1 MKPQKRS
8 LRALLGA
15 AITIGLGACGL
26 APDVEGVPSGS
37 SVDGHERTAGPAI
50 VRGTALEASSGR
62 PLAGVLIEGPENTRT
77 HTDAEGRFV
86 LRGLAVGMQGELRGS
101 TEQGLS
107 ATNRLRPLKVGAL
120 EVVLFLR

>member
-1 MKPQKRS
+1 MKPRKRP
-8 LRALLGA
+8 LRALLCA

-26 APDVEGVPSGS
+26 GPDVEGGPSGS
-37 SVDGHERTAGPAI
+37 GVDGQEHPGGPAI

-62 PLAGVLIEGPENTRT
+62 PLAGVLIEGPGNTRT

-86 LRGLAVGMQGELRGS
+86 LRGLSAGMHGELRGS
-101 TEQGLS
+101 TERGLS
-107 ATNRLRPLKVGAL
+107 ATNNLRPLKVGEL